1 MANNDGVSLDLRLN
15 QVREEI
21 LTVTKALK
29 ESKLTR
35 SCLIALI
42 THRNKKISQTQ
53 ANLVLDELERLE
65 QYYIK
70 KG

>member
-1 MANNDGVSLDLRLN
+1 MANNDGVALDLRLTN
-15 QVREEI
+15 VREEI
-21 LTVTKALK
+21 LTVSKALR

-35 SCLIALI
+35 SCLVALI
-42 THRNKKISQTQ
+42 THRNKKVSKMQ
-53 ANLVLDELERLE
+53 AEIVLDELERLE